1 MANYIFLPVVSAE
14 MTGMATTVAA
24 FLNHARILKNVH
36 VSGWKKG
43 YERRFGTGCLACV
56 RDNDSLFVLTHGAG
70 YAGSKQIG
78 AKRDTDDKLKAY
90 DAPNLARVL
99 DQESLVHTFRDL
111 HMFTCGSGLMN
122 KNAIV
127 NGLQARDP
135 KLNPKYEAHE
145 SIARQMSNEMKKK
158 GFSVIRVTGYLGDI
172 VVRPPDR
179 VTIEDSVSGQE
190 FGLDWKVVCA

>member
-1 MANYIFLPVVSAE
+1 MANYIFLPVVSSE

-24 FLNHARILKNVH
+24 FLDNAKILKNVH

-43 YERRFGTGCLACV
+43 YERHFGTGCLAGV
-56 RDNDSLFVLTHGAG
+56 RDNDSLFVLLHGAG

-78 AKRDTDDKLKAY
+78 AKRDTDGNLKAY

-99 DQESLVHTFRDL
+99 DQEGLVHTFRDL

-122 KNAIV
+122 KNAIA
-127 NGLQARDP
+127 NGLQVRDP
-135 KLNPKYEAHE
+135 KLNPKYQAHE

-158 GFSVIRVTGYLGDI
+158 GFRVVRVTGYLGDI
-172 VVRPPDR
+172 VVRPPNR